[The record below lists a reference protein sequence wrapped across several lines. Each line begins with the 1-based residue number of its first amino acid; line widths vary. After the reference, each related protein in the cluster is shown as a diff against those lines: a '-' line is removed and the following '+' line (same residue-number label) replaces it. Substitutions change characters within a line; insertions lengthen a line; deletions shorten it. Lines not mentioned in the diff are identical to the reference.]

1 MLRGL
6 WKVARFEYSRIV
18 FRKRFILVL
27 LSPILILVLTGLA
40 SMITVFS
47 VLNKK
52 PVGYVDLTGRIE
64 EFVMQGEN
72 AGRFDA
78 EVELQAFSDESSG
91 RAALDAEQLEALY
104 IIEEDYFE
112 TGRVRMTA
120 YQIPDDEVQE
130 AMEDLLRQ
138 NLAALQPE
146 DIAVRLLEG
155 SRLEVIDD
163 GEKVEGAELERLISQ
178 IAVPMVFAL
187 LFTVIIGVTS
197 GYMLNAVVDEKTNFT
212 AEILLTSVS
221 PTQLM
226 AGKMIGNLAI
236 GLTQMLVWGGIPLL
250 TIGVAA
256 AYFPILAFLEID
268 AGLVWVS
275 FGLVI
280 LGVLQ
285 ISALLTV
292 LGATVAESREAQQVS
307 SLITFV
313 FMVPYFFLSKLM
325 FEPDSTAAVVLSIFP
340 LTAPLSMPFRMS
352 SSSVP
357 VWQIIFSFGLSL
369 AAVAGMMWLAGV
381 AFHRGILQYDR
392 RLRLKELFQGKGR
405 QQ

>member
-72 AGRFDA
+72 AGRFDT
-78 EVELQAFSDESSG
+78 EVELRAFPDESSG

-155 SRLEVIDD
+155 SELEVIDN
-163 GEKVEGAELERLISQ
+163 GEKVEGAGLGLISQ

-236 GLTQMLVWGGIPLL
+236 GLTQLLVWGGIPLL
-250 TIGVAA
+250 AIGVAA

-325 FEPDSTAAVVLSIFP
+325 FEPGSTAAVVLSIFP

-369 AAVAGMMWLAGV
+369 AAVAGMIWLAGV

>member
-72 AGRFDA
+72 AGRFDT
-78 EVELQAFSDESSG
+78 EVELRAFPDESSG

-155 SRLEVIDD
+155 SELEVIDN
-163 GEKVEGAELERLISQ
+163 GEKVEGAGLGLISQ

-236 GLTQMLVWGGIPLL
+236 GLTQLLVWGGIPLL
-250 TIGVAA
+250 AIGVAA

-292 LGATVAESREAQQVS
+292 LGEREGEGA
-307 SLITFV
+307 
-313 FMVPYFFLSKLM
+313 
-325 FEPDSTAAVVLSIFP
+325 
-340 LTAPLSMPFRMS
+340 
-352 SSSVP
+352 
-357 VWQIIFSFGLSL
+357 W
-369 AAVAGMMWLAGV
+369 
-381 AFHRGILQYDR
+381 
-392 RLRLKELFQGKGR
+392 
-405 QQ
+405 